1 MDKKYFEEIYNRHV
15 DTVFKIAIVY
25 LKNQVDA
32 EEVVQ
37 ETFIKL
43 LNTNKEFNDHNHEKA
58 WLITVASNHCKNIL
72 KHSWF
77 KRVVCVDELSQYTT
91 DDIQLGIIEDV
102 LNLPYK
108 YKSVIYLYYYE
119 GYSINEISKILDL
132 KVSTV
137 KSNLH
142 RGRKLLKIKLEEV

>member
-77 KRVVCVDELSQYTT
+77 KRVVCIDELSQYTT
-91 DDIQLGIIEDV
+91 DEIQLGIIEDV
-102 LNLPYK
+102 LNLSYK